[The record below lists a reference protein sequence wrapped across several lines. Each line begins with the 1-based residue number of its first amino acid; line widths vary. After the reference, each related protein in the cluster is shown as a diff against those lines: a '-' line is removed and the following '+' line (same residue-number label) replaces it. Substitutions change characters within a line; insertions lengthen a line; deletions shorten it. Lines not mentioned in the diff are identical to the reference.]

1 MSELPKLVAPNT
13 KRSENGWCR
22 EKNIVV
28 APQHAT
34 VTSWRLMVWII
45 SAKVAYKI
53 LSIEVFIVDRQ
64 NNNKHWK
71 LTHIIGGSETQNS
84 VIASNRSISTFLP
97 AIYRHGYHIIFVSSR
112 IRVGISNYLNT
123 MWPLIDMWAWC
134 DLGPFSQW
142 NITFFFY
149 RKIGI

>member
-13 KRSENGWCR
+13 KRSRKGWCR
-22 EKNIVV
+22 EKILVV
-28 APQHAT
+28 APQHVT

-45 SAKVAYKI
+45 SSRVAFKI

-71 LTHIIGGSETQNS
+71 LTHNWRIETQNS
-84 VIASNRSISTFLP
+84 VNASNRSISTFLP
-97 AIYRHGYHIIFVSSR
+97 TIYWHGYHIIFVSSK

-142 NITFFFY
+142 NITFFFTEQWN
-149 RKIGI
+149 IT